1 MNQRPDSVIIKHNK
15 LQIRIR
21 KSSLYL
27 DKAPRHI
34 NSATSIHPSLPP
46 SPPHFH
52 SLNQFK
58 ESAGKSNCNH
68 NKSYNN
74 APIRI
79 PMPYIKID
87 APIWIGFL
95 PSFLPLFL
103 FLSFSF
109 FLSLLAIYDFHSVL
123 FAAFFF
129 RAEFKSRTESTG
141 GKSNWSKTKWM
152 YECRHDGRRQV
163 RQLTSGLFI
172 SFGPIQLGLS
182 SSTNSPPHKD
192 NSPPIQNNMIP
203 KKKIQR
209 PLESQTNR
217 EWDHQNH

>member
-1 MNQRPDSVIIKHNK
+1 
-15 LQIRIR
+15 
-21 KSSLYL
+21 
-27 DKAPRHI
+27 
-34 NSATSIHPSLPP
+34 
-46 SPPHFH
+46 
-52 SLNQFK
+52 
-58 ESAGKSNCNH
+58 
-68 NKSYNN
+68 
-74 APIRI
+74 
-79 PMPYIKID
+79 MPYIKID

-203 KKKIQR
+203 KKKNSTSTGITNKQRMGPSESLIQKIQGIKQNKK
-209 PLESQTNR
+209 LTKLNR
-217 EWDHQNH
+217 TKNKKTREK